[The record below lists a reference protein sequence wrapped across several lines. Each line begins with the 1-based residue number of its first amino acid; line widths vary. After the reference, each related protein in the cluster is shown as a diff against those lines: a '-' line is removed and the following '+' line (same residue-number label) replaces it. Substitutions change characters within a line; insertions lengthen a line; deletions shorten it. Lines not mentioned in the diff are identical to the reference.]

1 MSLRAQDLVD
11 QIERLAGPR
20 ECQARSAAVH
30 ELAFVAAQNTSRLAP
45 LENAIPMLL
54 ELAMAG
60 IRSRPDTMRVWTE
73 LALGLRA
80 EAGHSFTH

>member
-45 LENAIPMLL
+45 LENAIPLLL
-54 ELAMAG
+54 ELATAG
-60 IRSRPDTMRVWTE
+60 IRSRP
-73 LALGLRA
+73 
-80 EAGHSFTH
+80 